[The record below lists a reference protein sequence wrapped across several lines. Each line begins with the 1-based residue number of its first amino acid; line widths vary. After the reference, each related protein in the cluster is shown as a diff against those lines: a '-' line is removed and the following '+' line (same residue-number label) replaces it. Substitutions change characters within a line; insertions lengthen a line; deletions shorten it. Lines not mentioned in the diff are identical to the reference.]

1 MLIKSGAAISIDRAQ
16 ALLFVLYV
24 PCINLG
30 TCEVGPFPQ
39 SSSLPRRSR
48 RTPRRPSCPGVV
60 KIMKRRQRPA
70 SCVSIYYSEWC
81 QPSRDLL
88 SVIMFY
94 RDSDSTPTILVSSVV
109 RLVGAGGRH
118 ISRKVYLLG
127 GLNSANIS
135 TVLLYK

>member
-1 MLIKSGAAISIDRAQ
+1 MIKSGGAISIDHAL
-16 ALLFVLYV
+16 ALLYVHYSTYYV

-30 TCEVGPFPQ
+30 TGEVGPFPL
-39 SSSLPRRSR
+39 SNSLPRRSR
-48 RTPRRPSCPGVV
+48 RTRRRPSCPKVV

-81 QPSRDLL
+81 QPSRDL

-94 RDSDSTPTILVSSVV
+94 RDSDCTPTILVSSVV

-118 ISRKVYLLG
+118 ISR
-127 GLNSANIS
+127 
-135 TVLLYK
+135 